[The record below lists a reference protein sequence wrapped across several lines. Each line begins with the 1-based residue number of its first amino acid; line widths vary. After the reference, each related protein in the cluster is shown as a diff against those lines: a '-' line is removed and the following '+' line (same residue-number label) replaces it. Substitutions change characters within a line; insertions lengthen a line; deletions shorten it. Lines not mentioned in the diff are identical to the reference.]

1 MSVWADRIRNEPRNG
16 DAAKLVG
23 AGWLNI
29 VDGRLRSYF
38 QMKILDLLGLQ
49 LAFFPDGT
57 AMALGEING
66 LVLDADLL
74 CEFNLLVDCR
84 LMVLILDKP

>member
-1 MSVWADRIRNEPRNG
+1 
-16 DAAKLVG
+16 
-23 AGWLNI
+23 
-29 VDGRLRSYF
+29 
-38 QMKILDLLGLQ
+38 MKILDLLGLQ

-57 AMALGEING
+57 AMAFGEING